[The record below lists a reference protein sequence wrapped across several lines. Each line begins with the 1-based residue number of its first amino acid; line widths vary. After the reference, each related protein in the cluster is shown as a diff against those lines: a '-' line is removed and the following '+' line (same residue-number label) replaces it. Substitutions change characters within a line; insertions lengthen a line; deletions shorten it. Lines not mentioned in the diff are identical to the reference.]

1 MSAAQPGSGAPVVL
15 ITGSTDGI
23 GKQTARLLA
32 TLGAH
37 VIVHGRSR
45 ERVDATVALIEQESR
60 EAARLRKEE
69 PSPVEG
75 VVADFSSLRAV
86 RAMATQFMH
95 RPIDVL
101 VNNAGLYRREREVSL
116 DGFELTLAVNY
127 LAPLVLTHMLLPSL
141 LRSGRGRV
149 INVSSIAHV
158 RCRLEWE
165 NLQSEIE
172 YDDYQ
177 AYATSKLGLV
187 LMAGELGRRI
197 TNGITI
203 NSMHPGV
210 VSTKLLKEGFGI
222 DGDEKIETAASMI
235 GYLAL
240 SRDVAKVT
248 GKYFSDSRI
257 TRAHSL
263 AGDPLTAGRFYEMT
277 TQWAGVEPLPKR
289 RPASI

>member
-1 MSAAQPGSGAPVVL
+1 VL
-15 ITGSTDGI
+15 ITGATDGI

-37 VIVHGRSR
+37 VIVHGRAR
-45 ERVDATVALIEQESR
+45 ERVDATIALIDAEAR
-60 EAARLRKEE
+60 EAARTRKQE
-69 PSPVEG
+69 PPPIEG

-116 DGFELTLAVNY
+116 DGFEMTLAVNY

-141 LRSGRGRV
+141 HRSGRGRIV
-149 INVSSIAHV
+149 NVSSVVHI
-158 RCRLEWE
+158 RCRLEWD

-177 AYATSKLGLV
+177 AYATSTLGLV
-187 LMAGELGRRI
+187 LMAGEMGRRI
-197 TNGITI
+197 ADGTTI
-203 NSMHPGV
+203 NSMHPGT
-210 VSTKLLKEGFGI
+210 VSTKLLKEGFGV
-222 DGDEKIETAASMI
+222 DGDDKIENAASMI

-240 SRDVAKVT
+240 ARDVAKTT
-248 GKYFSDSRI
+248 GKYFSEGHV

-277 TQWAGVEPLPKR
+277 TQMAGIEPLPKR
-289 RPASI
+289 RPT